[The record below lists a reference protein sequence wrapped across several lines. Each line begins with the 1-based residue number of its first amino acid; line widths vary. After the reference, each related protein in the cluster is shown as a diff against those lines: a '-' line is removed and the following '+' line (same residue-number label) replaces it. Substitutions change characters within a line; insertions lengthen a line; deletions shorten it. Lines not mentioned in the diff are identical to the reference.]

1 MFYTTISS
9 PYPRA
14 DIHIMQTRLTYLM
27 QLEEKGTMTIGKP
40 QKGFIDEGERT
51 EEKKVRQLRK
61 EEFVINPICMTM
73 NKAKLKPRFNVQKQ
87 KKILH
92 KRNIGIKEMDCCKLL

>member
-1 MFYTTISS
+1 
-9 PYPRA
+9 
-14 DIHIMQTRLTYLM
+14 M

-40 QKGFIDEGERT
+40 QKGFMDERERT

-61 EEFVINPICMTM
+61 EEFVIYPICMTM
-73 NKAKLKPRFNVQKQ
+73 NKAKLKPRFDVQKQ

-92 KRNIGIKEMDCCKLL
+92 KRIIGIKQMDDCKLL

>member
-1 MFYTTISS
+1 MK
-9 PYPRA
+9 
-14 DIHIMQTRLTYLM
+14 TRPTYSM

-40 QKGFIDEGERT
+40 QKGFMDERERT

-61 EEFVINPICMTM
+61 EEFVIYPICMTM
-73 NKAKLKPRFNVQKQ
+73 NKAKLKPRFDVQKQ

-92 KRNIGIKEMDCCKLL
+92 KRIIGIKQMDDCKLL